1 MLFGKRFYRC
11 VHRFS
16 RKNKNDRY
24 GAAYLVVKESGGKL
38 YSMNGSELDSK
49 LETNRGLSFLAVRN
63 SEIFHR
69 LAHDLHI
76 FD

>member
-1 MLFGKRFYRC
+1 MA
-11 VHRFS
+11 
-16 RKNKNDRY
+16 
-24 GAAYLVVKESGGKL
+24 AAYLVVKESGGNL